1 MREFPVRKE
10 YVALMAL
17 AGGAGWLVGAT
28 RGRAEP
34 PLMPSDEQ
42 TTGRRRVV
50 ILGGGWGG
58 VYTALTLE
66 KTLRPGE
73 GVEVV
78 LINRENFFLFTPMLP
93 DVTGSAIDTAHI
105 VNPIRRMLH
114 RTRFV
119 AGDVEEIDLQE
130 RLVRVRLAGGSEH
143 EFTFDQLV
151 LALGGET
158 NYYGLPGIQEHAFTV
173 KSLADAIAVRNH
185 VIDVLEQADVE
196 PAGARR
202 PLVTFVLAGGG
213 LNGVEVMG
221 AINDF
226 VREAV
231 TVYPHIPAGE
241 IRTVLLEAGPRLM
254 YEMDPALAEFT
265 KQKLEERGVEV
276 WLNSKV
282 ASASDGEVRLADGR
296 ALQTRTLIWSA
307 GVRPSPIMAGLALD
321 RDRSG
326 RIMVNRTMAVP
337 GHDGVWAIGDCA
349 HVPNPAA
356 GKDAGYPPTAQHA
369 LRQAYQL
376 GANIA
381 AVLRE
386 EEPQPFNYPLRIQL
400 ATIGHRVGVASL
412 MGIRLS
418 GIIPW
423 WLWRTYYLGRL
434 PRLERRLRV
443 TLDWTLDLFF
453 PRDIVQLPV
462 WSRRTAAARRSTAAV
477 DGSDHVRPGASPPPS
492 SSRC

>member
-1 MREFPVRKE
+1 MRKE
-10 YVALMAL
+10 RLALITL
-17 AGGAGWLVGAT
+17 AAGAGWLIGAT
-28 RGRAEP
+28 RRREEP
-34 PLMPSDEQ
+34 PLLPSDES
-42 TTGRRRVV
+42 TPGRRRVV

-73 GVEVV
+73 GIEVV
-78 LINRENFFLFTPMLP
+78 LINRDNFFLFTPMLP
-93 DVTGSAIDTAHI
+93 EITGSEIDTTHI
-105 VNPIRRMLH
+105 VNPIRRMLE

-119 AGDVEEIDLQE
+119 AGNVEEIDLSE
-130 RLVRVRLAGGSEH
+130 RRVGVRLAGGSLH
-143 EFTFDQLV
+143 RFSYDQIV

-158 NYYGLPGIQEHAFTV
+158 NYYGLPGIAEHAFTV

-185 VIDVLEQADVE
+185 MIDVLEQADVE
-196 PAGARR
+196 PPDARR
-202 PLVTFVLAGGG
+202 PLTTFVLAGGG

-231 TVYPHIPAGE
+231 QAYPHIPHGE

-254 YEMDPALAEFT
+254 FEMDPALAGFT
-265 KQKLEERGVEV
+265 RKKLEERGVEV

-282 ASASDGEVRLADGR
+282 AGAAAGEVRLADGR
-296 ALQTRTLIWSA
+296 TLQTSTLIWSA
-307 GVRPSPIMAGLALD
+307 GVRPSPLLAGLALD

-326 RIMVNRTMAVP
+326 RIMVDRTMRVP
-337 GHDGVWAIGDCA
+337 GHEGAWAIGDCA

-356 GKDAGYPPTAQHA
+356 GKDAAYPPTAQHA

-376 GANIA
+376 GRNIA
-381 AVLRE
+381 AVLRD
-386 EEPQPFNYPLRIQL
+386 EEPQPFNYPLRVQL
-400 ATIGHRVGVASL
+400 ATIGRRAGVASL
-412 MGIRLS
+412 MGFRLS
-418 GIIPW
+418 GILPW
-423 WLWRTYYLGRL
+423 WLWRTYYLARL
-434 PRLERRLRV
+434 PRVERRLRV

-462 WSRRTAAARRSTAAV
+462 WQRKTGAARTSEGLDIRT
-477 DGSDHVRPGASPPPS
+477 
-492 SSRC
+492 

>member
-1 MREFPVRKE
+1 MRKAQ
-10 YVALMAL
+10 VALVAL
-17 AGGAGWLVGAT
+17 AATTGWLVGAG
-28 RGRAEP
+28 RRRAEA
-34 PLMPSDEQ
+34 PLLPSDDL
-42 TTGRRRVV
+42 TPGRRRVV

-66 KTLRPGE
+66 KLLRPGE

-78 LINRENFFLFTPMLP
+78 LVNRENFFLFTPMLP
-93 DVTGSAIDTAHI
+93 EVTGSSVEVSHI
-105 VNPIRRMLH
+105 VNPIRHMLH

-119 AGDVEEIDLQE
+119 AGTVEAIDLQE
-130 RLVRVRLAGGSEH
+130 RQVGIRLAGGTTH
-143 EFTFDQLV
+143 RFGYDQLV

-185 VIDVLEQADVE
+185 LIDVLEQADVVPPE
-196 PAGARR
+196 ARR

-231 TVYPHIPAGE
+231 TVYPHIPDAE
-241 IRTVLLEAGPRLM
+241 VRTVLLEAGPRLM
-254 YEMDPALAEFT
+254 FEMEPALADFT
-265 KQKLEERGVEV
+265 RRKLEERGVEV

-282 ASASDGEVRLADGR
+282 AEAVAGEVRLSDGR
-296 ALQTRTLIWSA
+296 TLATQTLIWSA
-307 GVRPSPIMAGLALD
+307 GVRPSPLLASLPLD

-326 RIMVNRTMAVP
+326 RIIVDRSMQVP
-337 GHDGVWAIGDCA
+337 GQAGVWALGDCA
-349 HVPNPAA
+349 HVPSPSA
-356 GKDAGYPPTAQHA
+356 GKDAAYPPTAQHA
-369 LRQAYQL
+369 LRAAYQL
-376 GANIA
+376 GRNVA
-381 AVLRE
+381 AVLRD
-386 EEPQPFNYPLRIQL
+386 EEPQPFTYPRRIQL

-418 GIIPW
+418 GILPW

-434 PRLERRLRV
+434 PRIERRLRV

-462 WSRRTAAARRSTAAV
+462 AARRQDSRPAVSRPAGAATSTGRSPA
-477 DGSDHVRPGASPPPS
+477 ASPPD
-492 SSRC
+492 R

>member
-1 MREFPVRKE
+1 MRKE
-10 YVALMAL
+10 QVAMVGL
-17 AGGAGWLVGAT
+17 AAVAGWLIGVT
-28 RGRAEP
+28 RGRDEP
-34 PLMPSDEQ
+34 PLLPTDNL
-42 TTGRRRVV
+42 TPGRRRVV

-66 KTLRPGE
+66 KLLRAGE

-78 LINRENFFLFTPMLP
+78 LVNRENFFLFTPMLP
-93 DVTGSAIDTAHI
+93 EIAGSSVEVSHI
-105 VNPIRRMLH
+105 VNPIRRMLQ

-119 AGDVEEIDLQE
+119 AGDVEEIDLAGRQ
-130 RLVRVRLAGGSEH
+130 VGVRLAGGSRH
-143 EFTFDQLV
+143 QFSYDQLV

-158 NYYGLPGIQEHAFTV
+158 NYYGLAGVQEHSFTV

-185 VIDVLEQADVE
+185 IIDVLEQADVE
-196 PAGARR
+196 PSDARR

-231 TVYPHIPAGE
+231 TAYPHIPSGE
-241 IRTVLLEAGPRLM
+241 IRTILLEAGPRLM
-254 YEMDPALAEFT
+254 FEMDPALADFT
-265 KQKLEERGVEV
+265 RRKLEERGVEV
-276 WLNSKV
+276 WLNSRV
-282 ASASDGEVRLADGR
+282 AGASAGELRLADGR
-296 ALQTRTLIWSA
+296 TLATSTLIWSA
-307 GVRPSPIMAGLALD
+307 GVRPSPLLANLALD

-326 RIMVNRTMAVP
+326 RIIVDRTMRVP
-337 GHDGVWAIGDCA
+337 GHEAVWALGDCA
-349 HVPNPAA
+349 HVPNPAT
-356 GKDAGYPPTAQHA
+356 GKDGAYPPTAQHA
-369 LRQAYQL
+369 LRAAYRL
-376 GANIA
+376 GRNVA
-381 AVLRE
+381 AVLRD
-386 EEPQPFNYPLRIQL
+386 EEPQPFDYPRRIQL

-418 GIIPW
+418 GILPW

-434 PRLERRLRV
+434 PRIERRLRV

-462 WSRRTAAARRSTAAV
+462 WGRRAAKVPGAATHAAAQ
-477 DGSDHVRPGASPPPS
+477 ASGE
-492 SSRC
+492 

>member
-1 MREFPVRKE
+1 MRKE
-10 YVALMAL
+10 QVALVGL
-17 AGGAGWLVGAT
+17 AAATGWLIGAT
-28 RGRAEP
+28 RRREEP
-34 PLMPSDEQ
+34 PLLPTDSL
-42 TTGRRRVV
+42 TSGRRRVV

-66 KTLRPGE
+66 KLLRPGE

-78 LINRENFFLFTPMLP
+78 LVNRENFFLFTPMLP
-93 DVTGSAIDTAHI
+93 EVTGSSVEVSHI
-105 VNPIRRMLH
+105 VNPIRHMLH

-119 AGDVEEIDLQE
+119 AGAVEEINLAEQQIG
-130 RLVRVRLAGGSEH
+130 VRLAGGSVH
-143 EFTFDQLV
+143 QFGYDQLV

-185 VIDVLEQADVE
+185 IIDVLEQADVE
-196 PAGARR
+196 VAEARR

-231 TVYPHIPAGE
+231 AVYPHIPSGD

-254 YEMDPALAEFT
+254 FEMDPALADFT
-265 KQKLEERGVEV
+265 RHKLEERGVEV

-282 ASASDGEVRLADGR
+282 ASASDGAVQLADGR
-296 ALQTRTLIWSA
+296 TLATRTLIWSA
-307 GVRPSPIMAGLALD
+307 GVRPSPLLANLALD

-326 RIMVNRTMAVP
+326 RIMVDRTMSVP
-337 GHDGVWAIGDCA
+337 GHAAVWALGDCA
-349 HVPNPAA
+349 HVPDPSA
-356 GKDAGYPPTAQHA
+356 GKDMAYPPTAQHA
-369 LRQAYQL
+369 LRAAYQL
-376 GANIA
+376 GRNIA

-386 EEPQPFNYPLRIQL
+386 EEPQPFDYPRRIQL

-418 GIIPW
+418 GILPW

-462 WSRRTAAARRSTAAV
+462 WGRRAELGGPPVGAQPSAGAHTTSF
-477 DGSDHVRPGASPPPS
+477 RP
-492 SSRC
+492 R